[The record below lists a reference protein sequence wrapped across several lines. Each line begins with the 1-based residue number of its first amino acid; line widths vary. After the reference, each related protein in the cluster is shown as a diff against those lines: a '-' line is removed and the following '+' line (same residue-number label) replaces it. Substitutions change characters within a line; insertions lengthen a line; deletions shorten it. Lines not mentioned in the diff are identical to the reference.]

1 MRTHTL
7 ALLLSRTHSL
17 SPAGALGPAC
27 PCGFSCGLF
36 LLEIVPLFL
45 CPSLSLFAQ
54 LCPSLGLLLAFG
66 GRGGIPL
73 PLVGV
78 VVLRLELLGL
88 FVLCALVGRAW
99 VFLVPFSVLPLS
111 GK

>member
-1 MRTHTL
+1 MRE
-7 ALLLSRTHSL
+7 
-17 SPAGALGPAC
+17 G
-27 PCGFSCGLF
+27 
-36 LLEIVPLFL
+36 
-45 CPSLSLFAQ
+45 
-54 LCPSLGLLLAFG
+54 
-66 GRGGIPL
+66 GGIPL

-88 FVLCALVGRAW
+88 FVLCALVGWAW